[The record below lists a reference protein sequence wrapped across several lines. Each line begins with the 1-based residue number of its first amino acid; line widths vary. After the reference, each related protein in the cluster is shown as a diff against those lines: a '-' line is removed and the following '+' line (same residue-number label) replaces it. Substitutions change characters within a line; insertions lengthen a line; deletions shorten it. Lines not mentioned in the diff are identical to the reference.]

1 MSSTSL
7 FKDILVAIPV
17 TILYL
22 LFVHRMTELLTE
34 NIKAEERIKK
44 HIIISFIIGIVS
56 ILIAIYIFGSKHIKN
71 RAVKIGLIIGA
82 LLTIINSLY
91 NNWESLEQ
99 DIKLFIV
106 GGLFVGLITLT
117 YFR

>member
-44 HIIISFIIGIVS
+44 
-56 ILIAIYIFGSKHIKN
+56 
-71 RAVKIGLIIGA
+71 
-82 LLTIINSLY
+82 
-91 NNWESLEQ
+91 E
-99 DIKLFIV
+99 
-106 GGLFVGLITLT
+106 
-117 YFR
+117 